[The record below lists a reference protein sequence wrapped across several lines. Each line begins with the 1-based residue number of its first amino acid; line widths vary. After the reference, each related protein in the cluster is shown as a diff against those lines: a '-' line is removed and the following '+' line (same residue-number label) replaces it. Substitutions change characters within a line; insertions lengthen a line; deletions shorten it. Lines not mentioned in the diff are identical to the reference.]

1 MIFCP
6 TTWTSIPYLRD
17 AFVLR
22 RLCRFSDRA
31 RILDRLLSFL
41 LVRTQRRAKILVG
54 IPRPKTR
61 HPSMAILFRRDEHIT
76 FFFSFFNHA
85 KSDPSYA
92 DCAQEKKIRWL
103 LWARTNWISTWTD
116 LRYTPK
122 FLWWSRIQ
130 STSQDGQC
138 AWKKKGADT
147 ITTTTTKKFTIVF
160 GRGGWSV
167 ATGE

>member
-1 MIFCP
+1 MHLFCGDSAALA
-6 TTWTSIPYLRD
+6 TAHEFLID
-17 AFVLR
+17 C
-22 RLCRFSDRA
+22 CRFCWCGRSGEQRF
-31 RILDRLLSFL
+31 SSESH
-41 LVRTQRRAKILVG
+41 VRRHA
-54 IPRPKTR
+54 IPRWR
-61 HPSMAILFRRDEHIT
+61 YSFAEMSISH
-76 FFFSFFNHA
+76 FFSFLFNHA